1 VIEFRNTSFAYP
13 TRLSSPVLRN
23 LDLKIYAGQFVAM
36 VGSSGCGKS
45 TLIQLLERF
54 YEADSGDIFVGG
66 TSVKEFHDDD
76 VRQLFSVV
84 SQEPTLYT
92 GGIHYNIVLGI
103 KDALSPEKL
112 DKVLKQAQLSDFVAS
127 LPDGINTEV
136 GSRGTALSGG
146 QKQRVAIARALA
158 RDSSILLLDEATSAL
173 DSESERKI
181 QQAIVR
187 DADRMSSTKSVQK
200 TVVAIAHRLSTI
212 VHADC
217 IFVFDDGHVVE
228 AGSHD
233 KLMER
238 KGVYWRMYRA
248 QAGLL
253 DS

>member
-1 VIEFRNTSFAYP
+1 M
-13 TRLSSPVLRN
+13 LRN
-23 LDLKIYAGQFVAM
+23 LNLKIYAGQFVAM

-45 TLIQLLERF
+45 TIIQLLERF
-54 YEADSGDIFVGG
+54 YEVDSGAVFIGG
-66 TSVKEFHDDD
+66 VSVEELRDDD

-92 GGIHYNIVLGI
+92 GSIQYNVALGI
-103 KDALSPEKL
+103 KDDLSPEKL
-112 DKVLKQAQLSDFVAS
+112 DQVLKQAHLSDFVAS

-181 QQAIVR
+181 QQAIVG
-187 DADRMSSTKSVQK
+187 DEGMPSKESSRK
-200 TVVAIAHRLSTI
+200 TVIAIAHRLSTI
-212 VHADC
+212 MHADC
-217 IFVFDDGHVVE
+217 IFVFDDGHIVE
-228 AGSHD
+228 AGRHGE
-233 KLMER
+233 LMER
-238 KGVYWRMYRA
+238 KGVYWRMCRA
-248 QAGLL
+248 QAGLV